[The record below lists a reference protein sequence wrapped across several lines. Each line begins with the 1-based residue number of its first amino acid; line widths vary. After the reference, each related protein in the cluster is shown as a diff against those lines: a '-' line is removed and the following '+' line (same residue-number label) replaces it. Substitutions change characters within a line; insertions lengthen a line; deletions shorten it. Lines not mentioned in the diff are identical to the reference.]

1 MIKYK
6 CLYCNKDY
14 SSKLDDELKKQ
25 FKNTLKFSNNDSNT
39 FILLLRKCV
48 YHYEHMDKWEKYE
61 DITDEDYMHAKKVC
75 KDFEIKNLSKYHDL
89 WPKGDTLLLVDVL
102 ENFRKMCFK
111 IYQLDHAKFISAPG
125 LAWQARLK

>member
-1 MIKYK
+1 MTKYK

-25 FKNTLKFSNNDSNT
+25 FKNILKFSNNDSNT

-75 KDFEIKNLSKYHDL
+75 KDFEIENLSKYHDL
-89 WPKGDTLLLVDVL
+89 
-102 ENFRKMCFK
+102 
-111 IYQLDHAKFISAPG
+111 
-125 LAWQARLK
+125 